1 MMAVP
6 QGANT
11 ATFLESIRQY
21 VPDAFLWSWAG
32 YNYEQKTTG
41 LADFQLTPSAVQ
53 SESEGLPTL
62 GSEGEDVSDKSL
74 SIMVAG
80 ESIIAGQALSD
91 GKPSNYTDSVVS
103 RAKNYANQQL
113 ENSVADWLSPYG
125 TIEFSTDLLNN
136 LNAPSASLNA
146 LVPLYDSESQLWFT
160 QLGYQINGDST
171 FSGRDFLNIGLGTRY
186 STDEYLVGVNT
197 FFDRDMT
204 RSHLRASAGAE
215 IFADYLK
222 LIGNYYFPLSDW
234 KNSPDFD
241 NYEERAARGFD
252 VDVTGYLP
260 SYSHLGA
267 SLTYEQYFGDEI
279 DILGTKNKQ
288 SNPYV
293 GSLTLDYTP
302 VSLISFNTGITKAK
316 GSNTSLNAGIDIT
329 YRFNAPWEK
338 QVSPDYVDVTRQLD
352 GQRYDLVKRNNNI
365 VLEYRDKGAFTATL
379 SDQSALALNAG
390 DNYQPFVL
398 NVTINGEEGVIPQAR
413 AQARAQAREE
423 SLRSVAVDSDYQ
435 VEWTLPPAFMAPSS
449 LSDLQAFEIL
459 IPITPDIYEYTVT
472 VTQKNSGESQ
482 TLTKTLTV
490 ESDPSLHSIY
500 FLPTDTINTS
510 QNSSRFDVI
519 QVADS
524 PELSSAFD
532 RYVAHA
538 GATLT
543 PTLMQHTDMLDI
555 VWDDPKVTLT
565 TKDGSPLN
573 SVITLTDEPLISMV
587 YLFTFDELIY
597 PIDINESNIDSDGD
611 GTPNKA
617 DVDPNNPNSDS
628 DGDGISDLDETNNGS
643 DPLDPND
650 PIAPLNIGADT
661 TLTVGGT
668 HTGTVSDG
676 NNGSITYTSSDPL
689 IASVDLNGL
698 ITANNIGS
706 VTITGDQAMNG
717 ILPAQTATYTVT
729 VNPASPGD
737 AAYTALSAGSD
748 VTKRFGEA
756 NFTQVATGGNGGA
769 ITYSSATPAV
779 ATVDSNTGEVTIVG
793 VGSVV
798 ITATEAAST
807 NFAGQT
813 ATYTVTVNPASSG
826 DAAYTALAAGSDV
839 TKAFGE
845 ANFTQAATGGN
856 GGAITYSSAT
866 PAVATVDS
874 NTGEVTV
881 VGAGSVVITATEAA
895 STNFA
900 GQTATYTVTVNPASP
915 GDAVYTALDIGSDVT
930 KIQSDDFTRAATGGN
945 GGAITYS
952 SATTTVA
959 TVDNTGKV
967 TIVRAGSTVITATE
981 AASANFVGQT
991 ASYTLNVEKI
1001 LYSDG
1006 QYFTSYVD
1014 KRYTHSQ
1021 AVNQCQSNGHE
1032 LASKSEVEQLFVDE
1046 GYVKEWY
1053 KGYGHWTST
1062 PDGTNYYVVSMSGN
1076 ATVSRDPS
1084 SLHNVICVIDYQP

>member
-1 MMAVP
+1 MNDKTNYYCSLLMLLCVPFNAISSSHFQDSINNGLYTGRDFRQFKDLPSLFSNLEEAQYVHLYYGSTLPKGEFINEISNNIKDSHQFLWLDKTYNRYRLMMAVP

-532 RYVAHA
+532 RYVANA

-737 AAYTALSAGSD
+737 A
-748 VTKRFGEA
+748 
-756 NFTQVATGGNGGA
+756 
-769 ITYSSATPAV
+769 
-779 ATVDSNTGEVTIVG
+779 
-793 VGSVV
+793 
-798 ITATEAAST
+798 
-807 NFAGQT
+807 
-813 ATYTVTVNPASSG
+813 
-826 DAAYTALAAGSDV
+826 
-839 TKAFGE
+839 
-845 ANFTQAATGGN
+845 
-856 GGAITYSSAT
+856 
-866 PAVATVDS
+866 
-874 NTGEVTV
+874 
-881 VGAGSVVITATEAA
+881 
-895 STNFA
+895 
-900 GQTATYTVTVNPASP
+900 
-915 GDAVYTALDIGSDVT
+915 VYTALDIGSDVT